1 MRIRLYS
8 LIAVLLLGGSVCA
21 QSARPNLTTMPR
33 TDLFPIRTKLTREQK
48 ERMQPDARDVGA
60 FRSLLQEPRT
70 GIARLHPDLGCYENA
85 RILKADEICRNAIP
99 ESSSYSFR
107 ERENTIEVLSDIR
120 FKNGFFISDGIL
132 TQGFLTNL
140 GDVDLGNVSLESD
153 GIGFL
158 REFEPMPEAP
168 DAKDQY
174 LTLVKGIKA
183 GPYEY
188 RKYQKAVVGSTYA
201 LRIVAY
207 RGNVYRSYR
216 GWKFDLLEGDKRIDL
231 IVAFRVVR
239 QSADGS
245 MTIVWKEL
253 ERRDSPRLKFTKRR
267 DASKRAAAG

>member
-1 MRIRLYS
+1 MRIRFYS
-8 LIAVLLLGGSVCA
+8 VFAVIFLLGGSVCA

-33 TDLFPIRTKLTREQK
+33 TDLFPIRTKLTKEQK
-48 ERMQPDARDVGA
+48 ERLQPDTRDVEA

-85 RILKADEICRNAIP
+85 RILKADEICRDAIP
-99 ESSSYSFR
+99 EGASYSFR

-120 FKNGFFISDGIL
+120 LKNGFFVSDGIL

-140 GDVDLGNVSLESD
+140 GDVKLANVDLESD
-153 GIGFL
+153 GIAFL
-158 REFEPMPEAP
+158 REFEPMPEAR

-174 LTLVKGIKA
+174 LDFVKGIRA
-183 GPYEY
+183 GTFEY
-188 RKYQKAVVGSTYA
+188 RKYQKAVVGATYA

-231 IVAFRVVR
+231 LVAFRVVR

-267 DASKRAAAG
+267 DASKR